1 MSRRNFHSSKG
12 EPAKQDAQP
21 ISGSSSTEP
30 TTYKCPCEGEN
41 PDCIHCNGSGL
52 TSRRVELRSSRT
64 LSLGK
69 TTNAPFRSKREKLF
83 EVQISKELS
92 HIKELYQRQA
102 DGSRVVFFNY
112 LRRLATALDHPSP
125 PGLLYFLHELWGDG
139 DLESLASRR
148 GGGSA
153 AQVENLQIM
162 ARAAQACLAIV
173 RSTAKKVKGKDGVR
187 GQEQRLRQEKQQAQ
201 QNQQT
206 QHLARYAAAERAHMV
221 SCPYCGTL
229 NYNQDQ
235 HNQLNHPE
243 LRTLPVGAKPP
254 RPKIKA
260 PPPSRPAVTPV
271 ATTRPAVAQK
281 PHRSSPST
289 KRQSSPAPALT
300 KNIERSRADTA
311 PVERAMDA
319 KYVWGGSFRDTN
331 GTFGSHPLHD
341 SMDDESNAG

>member
-1 MSRRNFHSSKG
+1 M
-12 EPAKQDAQP
+12 ADQP
-21 ISGSSSTEP
+21 GSSPEEELL
-30 TTYKCPCEGEN
+30 KCPCEGEN

-69 TTNAPFRSKREKLF
+69 TSNSPFRSKREKLF
-83 EVQISKELS
+83 DVQISKELP

-125 PGLLYFLHELWGDG
+125 PALLYCLPELWGDG

-153 AQVENLQIM
+153 VQVENLQIM

-173 RSTAKKVKGKDGVR
+173 RSTEKKEKGKDGAK
-187 GQEQRLRQEKQQAQ
+187 GQEQRLKQEKQQAQ
-201 QNQQT
+201 QNQQK
-206 QHLARYAAAERAHMV
+206 QQLARFAAAERARMV

-243 LRTLPVGAKPP
+243 LRTLSAGAKTP

-260 PPPSRPAVTPV
+260 PPPSRPAAAPV
-271 ATTRPAVAQK
+271 AVTRPVIAQK
-281 PHRSSPST
+281 PQRSSPPTNRPSSTPAAST
-289 KRQSSPAPALT
+289 K
-300 KNIERSRADTA
+300 NVERARADTG

-319 KYVWGGSFRDTN
+319 KYGWGGRFRDEN
-331 GTFGSHPLHD
+331 GTFGSYPVHD
-341 SMDDESNAG
+341 PMDDESDAG